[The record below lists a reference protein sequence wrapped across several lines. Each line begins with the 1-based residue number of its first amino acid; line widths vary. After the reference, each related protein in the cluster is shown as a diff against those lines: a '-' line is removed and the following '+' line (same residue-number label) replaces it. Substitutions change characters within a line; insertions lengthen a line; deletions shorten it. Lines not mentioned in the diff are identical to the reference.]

1 MEQTLNQRLIEGSIE
16 SANFELTHLQFIHC
30 IQLQQKFSEYAC
42 FLALQTDQRKYLMYS
57 PIDRNPKNLWKFAI
71 QSVTRILR
79 QKQEIMNIFIMNF
92 RIKIYYREQFKTLFK
107 KSRIEKLLQPEQE
120 LYHKILYLCNW
131 EDLVEWE
138 YSVLEELH
146 QQKKNDK
153 PGWLWFMKKQEKELF
168 VAESYTDIM
177 LPPPAASISTI
188 LTLTCNSA
196 EIKLATYSISN
207 ELIQSQTLSLTN
219 CKVLSILNDSLSKV
233 KFSIGSLHIEYFDQ
247 ESKDTLL
254 RLFSQNDSP
263 SMQASL
269 KLYSDIKTAN
279 QVKYQSQLFEIYANP
294 KAVSH
299 LINFVS
305 LKALSEVNKKNIV
318 DRLKQIQEKALNQ
331 ITDIFYYKKTYKIV
345 FNSPSVKVFV
355 PSQGGT
361 FLLSLEDIRF
371 SDKEKESE
379 SNYTGFESKMNVE
392 VKFANLTVVPKF
404 LVGLQI
410 GTLDKIFLRQKWES
424 KESAFDGFYD
434 IEIYG
439 MVDSFEI
446 FFYTI
451 LVEEFKY
458 LESHLKF
465 YETNETLLMNKAS
478 IIKEAEKITPLTLD
492 SGFMHQTCVAVLTS
506 DTIYFFQNQKSTHAF
521 TFWLLSNSAINRT
534 SETIIT
540 ISKSNKSIKLEFTKE
555 SLCDIW
561 FYKLLPKVEM
571 KITQNAI
578 QRYEKEVLK
587 FEFKINSTKAKV
599 ISNDMVEQYN
609 LQIASQNFS
618 STYSDSKLE
627 FSIKTESCS
636 IKNQFNQ
643 DIFYFGSEQKL
654 ETIDLKFYK
663 KDSKFYR
670 GQDIEIF
677 VDFKSC
683 HLFFSKSALS
693 QMLQFQSS
701 FGTKEIPSEK
711 VEENIMKVLFSYNI
725 NQIMV
730 DFYKDIREVGR
741 FSLGTLAGKLT
752 IEGSTACLDGD
763 LSSMRILWIDKIT
776 QNYATLV
783 DLSDELN
790 FKYGLTYNKDLIDFK
805 ARLVS
810 TKILYI
816 PNVVKSV
823 KGYFREL
830 ANVGQGK
837 GQSQSTQAFKA
848 DIVIENFKFA
858 AKKRLVMQ
866 EKFDF
871 NVSLAKIQ
879 TFEGLLQ
886 VELGRIQGES
896 SHLLFNHEKTV
907 LSLEGKVIKIQSF
920 DVGLYLSSFDLNY
933 LLNFFDPVIKE
944 NEMILVQETKK
955 YELEMNLVIHNLNLQ
970 LLDSANNFTLV
981 SQDLEILLNGN
992 EEKIEFKLF
1001 THDLSCLFLDKPV
1014 FAFREV
1020 FNEVLE
1026 LKMSENIMELNIEPL
1041 EFYYNSV
1048 FISFI
1053 KEFIDVSLAV
1063 QVSIK
1068 TDKPPK
1074 IFDYVVKF
1082 KNFLIL
1088 IGFNNNM
1095 LQVET
1100 KLSVSYHV
1108 HSVDCEIGLENL
1120 SIISHENPKNYL
1132 LESTDMNIHINLGLD
1147 PSYYIAIPKKIV
1159 VNLTQANIQH
1169 FYLFFMNDL
1178 PKSPKAKDQL
1188 EIKTLYQVDYNE
1200 ICINFLTKY
1209 REPLIKMILLSN
1221 LFKGVISSNSDV
1233 DIMSQISLEYFSPL
1247 VQEYEC
1253 LMEPLEFQINY
1264 SYSTSP
1270 SPLSNL
1276 TISLVGEARVSFC
1289 LTDSL
1294 LYDLYSRFYGKVAKI
1309 NACSVFNNTGHSII
1323 LEYNDNLTE
1332 RIEDNETKQI
1342 RVVPLGQYLTL
1353 AVEQE
1358 GETPLY
1364 LNRVP
1369 LYTEG
1374 IHLHT
1379 LKNGKIDINTE
1390 VTISGQ
1396 TKLIKVSSPIEIK
1409 NNTQIHFHVI
1419 FFSDDQESSTKSIYP
1434 NQIVSVPLK
1443 SCKGKVTFLPPNT
1456 PMVDCKQI
1464 PFSLIISSSP
1474 FCKSGD
1480 FAFALKYK
1488 KNTIHI
1494 LPSICITNVLPTYI
1508 MVSFGNGIE
1517 NIIEPNE
1524 FKDFF
1529 LPPVK
1534 TSVNLTVN
1542 GFNTSK
1548 SIMIFDKK
1556 ISKTVV
1562 LKNEE
1567 YQTEI
1572 GLIYNEEENLKI
1584 TFYPFYLISNLSMIP
1599 INFFIQT
1606 KSGDINISNKYREN
1620 KFFIGIVETL
1630 KVSVGDHKSKSLH
1643 IDSLNRNIFEI
1654 TSKDLIFNFVH
1665 ETVTAKLPGVNKYTK
1680 VFCVY
1685 SRVVV
1690 TNLMEQ
1696 DVRIIQSKTDTKNF
1710 TYIKS
1715 KQKNYFNW
1723 VTYEQPILLMSI
1735 RVDGI
1740 SSEWSGG
1747 FSINDSNTFYI
1758 KVENPKQNFFIK
1770 VEVKEENGIITV
1782 FLYNSYESDIKIT
1795 NKCPFLIQAHQ
1806 QDYHVPVNISPESF
1820 EYFTWYSVSLP
1831 DSIVVKFCFNEFWN
1845 SLNLRLDQVD
1855 RLLKFD
1861 VQDNPGIF
1869 IYVRVFK
1876 EANSHN
1882 VVVSTEPLER
1892 YENPYPSFQ
1901 FSLIFPSI
1909 FLSFIQHEIYKKK
1922 EIVLISFTKFVL
1934 NLTQFTQCWDWKVGF
1949 SDVQFDSQIDKYV
1962 VCPIFFVS
1970 DGDQELMLSGK
1981 IIQSEKW
1988 ICLEDFK
1995 LDMKNFIV
2003 NADSNLIESLVSF
2016 HKRFVNEAD
2025 SSIDLYYISS
2035 AESIEIAQNA
2045 WIFLSKLQITSFL
2058 IKFSYK
2064 NLPNNVQDHFKSY
2077 LINFDNIMVFLESCN
2092 FSKLYGSPSSIL
2104 TSISSV
2110 YKTMI
2115 MSNLDQ
2121 ILKQHGMLGG
2131 ALMLAL
2137 KFSNGIAKVGKK
2149 SKKKS
2154 KTEKQVY
2161 QEKLEQQRNNN
2172 TIRFTRCLKT
2182 TDLNSKA
2189 LNQLKV
2195 KGGVDTFAE
2204 IVNNPVSGFMN
2215 LFKTK
2220 KKKEEEDE
2228 NIVIKYKQ
2236 RPNRVFYG
2244 RYSMIKAFNFE
2255 DCQVASMMKELNKEY
2270 ENAFFY
2276 GQITGSHARNQKKIV
2291 LAVFS
2296 NYVAYVDHQSKIIWE
2311 ISPIF
2316 IESIEKESDGL
2327 VIKGIDKKGK
2337 TARFV
2342 APFIE
2347 SELIARAIEMIK
2359 EVRRD
2364 MNN

>member
-1 MEQTLNQRLIEGSIE
+1 
-16 SANFELTHLQFIHC
+16 
-30 IQLQQKFSEYAC
+30 
-42 FLALQTDQRKYLMYS
+42 
-57 PIDRNPKNLWKFAI
+57 
-71 QSVTRILR
+71 
-79 QKQEIMNIFIMNF
+79 MNF
-92 RIKIYYREQFKTLFK
+92 RIKIYYREQFKYLFK
-107 KSRIEKLLQPEQE
+107 KSRTEKLLPPEQE
-120 LYHKILYLCNW
+120 VYHKILYLCNW

-146 QQKKNDK
+146 QQKKNENS
-153 PGWLWFMKKQEKELF
+153 GWLWFMKKQEKEVF
-168 VAESYTDIM
+168 VPESYTDIL
-177 LPPPAASISTI
+177 LPPPVASIATVLALS
-188 LTLTCNSA
+188 CNSA
-196 EIKLATYSISN
+196 EIKLATYSISD
-207 ELIQSQTLSLTN
+207 ELIQSQTLSLSN
-219 CKVLSILNDSLSKV
+219 CKVFSTLNDSLSKV
-233 KFSIGSLHIEYFDQ
+233 KFSIGALHVEYFDQ

-254 RLFSQNDSP
+254 RLFCQNELP
-263 SMQASL
+263 AMKASL
-269 KLYSDIKTAN
+269 KLYSDIKTSN
-279 QVKYQSQLFEIYANP
+279 EVKYQSQLFEIYANP
-294 KAVSH
+294 RAISH
-299 LINFVS
+299 LVNFVS

-355 PSQGGT
+355 PSEGGI
-361 FLLSLEDIRF
+361 FLLSLQDIRF
-371 SDKEKESE
+371 SDKNKESE

-392 VKFANLTVVPKF
+392 LKFANLVVVPKF
-404 LVGLQI
+404 LVGLEI

-439 MVDSFEI
+439 MVDSFEL

-451 LVEEFKY
+451 LVDEFKY
-458 LESHLKF
+458 LENNLKF
-465 YETNETLLMNKAS
+465 YETNETFLMNKAS
-478 IIKEAEKITPLTLD
+478 IIKDAEKITPLTLD

-506 DTIYFFQNQKSTHAF
+506 DTIYFFQNQKSLHAF
-521 TFWLLSNSAINRT
+521 TFWLLSNSAIARS
-534 SETIIT
+534 SETTIT

-555 SLCDIW
+555 SICELW
-561 FYKLLPKVEM
+561 FYKLFPKVEM
-571 KITQNAI
+571 KIKENKI
-578 QRYEKEVLK
+578 QAYEKEVLK

-609 LQIASQNFS
+609 LVIASQNFS
-618 STYSDSKLE
+618 STYSDSKIE

-636 IKNQFNQ
+636 IKNQENQ
-643 DIFYFGSEQKL
+643 DIFYFGSEQKM

-693 QMLQFQSS
+693 QMLQFQAS
-701 FGTKEIPSEK
+701 FGQKEIPSEK

-725 NQIMV
+725 KQILV
-730 DFYKDIREVGR
+730 DFYKDIRDVGR
-741 FSLGTLAGKLT
+741 FSLGSLTGQLA
-752 IEGSTACLDGD
+752 IEGSSVCLNGD
-763 LSSMRILWIDKIT
+763 LSSMQILWKDKIT
-776 QNYATLV
+776 QQYATLA

-790 FKYGLTYNKDLIDFK
+790 FKYGLSCTKDLLDFK

-810 TKILYI
+810 TRILYI

-823 KGYFREL
+823 KGYFKEL

-837 GQSQSTQAFKA
+837 GQGKGQSQSTQVVRA
-848 DIVIENFKFA
+848 DVVIENFQFA
-858 AKKRLVMQ
+858 AKKRLALQ

-879 TFEGLLQ
+879 TSGGLVQ

-896 SHLLFNHEKTV
+896 SHLLFNHEKTI
-907 LSLEGKVIKIQSF
+907 LSLDGKLIKVQSF

-933 LLNFFDPVIKE
+933 LLNFFDPVPND
-944 NEMILVQETKK
+944 NEKILVEERKK
-955 YELEMNLVIHNLNLQ
+955 YELEMSLAINNLNLQ
-970 LLDSANNFTLV
+970 LLDKQNNCTLV
-981 SQDLEILLNGN
+981 SQYLEVALNGN
-992 EEKIEFKLF
+992 ERKTELKLL
-1001 THDLSCLFLDKPV
+1001 THDLNCLFLDKPV
-1014 FAFREV
+1014 FVLREELS
-1020 FNEVLE
+1020 EVLKVEMTEDKME
-1026 LKMSENIMELNIEPL
+1026 LKIKPL
-1041 EFYYNSV
+1041 EFHYNSV

-1053 KEFIDVSLAV
+1053 KEFIDVSLAAE
-1063 QVSIK
+1063 VSVGANK
-1068 TDKPPK
+1068 QMKV
-1074 IFDYVVKF
+1074 FEYVVEF
-1082 KNFLIL
+1082 DNFLIL
-1088 IGFNNNM
+1088 IGFNNK
-1095 LQVET
+1095 LIQVET
-1100 KLSVSYHV
+1100 KLSVVYRV
-1108 HSVDCEIGLENL
+1108 HSLDCEIGMENL
-1120 SIISHENPKNYL
+1120 SIVSHEDLQVLL
-1132 LESTDMNIHINLGLD
+1132 LESTGMNIHMNFGLD
-1147 PSYYIAIPKKIV
+1147 PSYYVAIQKKIV
-1159 VNLTQANIQH
+1159 VNLTQDNIQH
-1169 FYLFFMNDL
+1169 FYLFFLNDL
-1178 PKSPKAKDQL
+1178 PKAPAAKDQL
-1188 EIKTLYQVDYNE
+1188 IVKTLFQVDYDE

-1209 REPLIKMILLSN
+1209 REPLIKMNLLSN
-1221 LFKGVISSNSDV
+1221 IFKGALSNNSYI

-1264 SYSTSP
+1264 SYSTTP

-1276 TISLVGEARVSFC
+1276 TISLAGEARVSFC

-1294 LYDLYSRFYGKVAKI
+1294 LIDLYSRFYSKVPKI
-1309 NACSVFNNTGHSII
+1309 NACSVFNNTGHSIV
-1323 LEYNDNLTE
+1323 LEYNDNSIE
-1332 RIEDNETKQI
+1332 RIQDNETKQI
-1342 RVVPLGQYLTL
+1342 KVVPLGQYLTL
-1353 AVEQE
+1353 AIEQE
-1358 GETPLY
+1358 GESPLY

-1379 LKNGKIDINTE
+1379 LKNGSIDINTE

-1396 TKLIKVSSPIEIK
+1396 TKLIKISSPIEIK
-1409 NNTQIHFHVI
+1409 NNTQVHFHLI
-1419 FFSDDQESSTKSIYP
+1419 FFPDNQDSITKSIDP
-1434 NQIVSVPLK
+1434 NLIVSVPLK
-1443 SCKGKVTFLPPNT
+1443 SCKGKVAFLPPNT
-1456 PMVDCKQI
+1456 PMSQCKQI
-1464 PFSLIISSSP
+1464 PFSTIIRSSP

-1480 FAFALKYK
+1480 FTFVLKYK
-1488 KNTIHI
+1488 KNMIHI

-1508 MVSFGNGIE
+1508 MISFGTGIQ
-1517 NIIEPNE
+1517 NIIQPNE
-1524 FKDFF
+1524 FQDFF
-1529 LPPVK
+1529 LHPEK

-1542 GFNTSK
+1542 GFNACK
-1548 SIMIFDKK
+1548 PIMIFDKK

-1562 LKNEE
+1562 LRNDE
-1567 YQTEI
+1567 YQTEV

-1599 INFFIQT
+1599 LSFFIQS

-1620 KFFIGIVETL
+1620 KFFIGAVETL
-1630 KVSVGDHKSKSLH
+1630 KVSVGDRKSKNLN
-1643 IDSLNRNIFEI
+1643 IDSLSRTVFEI

-1690 TNLMEQ
+1690 TNLLEQ
-1696 DVRIIQSKTDTKNF
+1696 DVRIIQSNTDTKNF
-1710 TYIKS
+1710 THIKS

-1723 VTYEQPILLMSI
+1723 VTYNQVLLMSI
-1735 RVDGI
+1735 RVDGV

-1747 FSINDSNTFYI
+1747 FSVNESNTFYI
-1758 KVENPKQNFFIK
+1758 KVETPRQNFFIK
-1770 VEVKEENGIITV
+1770 VEVKEENGIITI
-1782 FLYNSYESDIKIT
+1782 FLYNSYETDIKIT
-1795 NKCPFLIQAHQ
+1795 NKCPFIIQAHQ
-1806 QDYHVPVNISPESF
+1806 QDHHVPVSISYDSF
-1820 EYFTWYSVSLP
+1820 EYFTWYSQSLP
-1831 DSIVVKFCFNEFWN
+1831 DSIVIKFCFDEFWN
-1845 SLNLRLDQVD
+1845 SFNLRLDQVD
-1855 RLLKFD
+1855 KLLKFD
-1861 VQDNPGIF
+1861 VQDNPGFF
-1869 IYVRVFK
+1869 IYARVFK

-1901 FSLIFPSI
+1901 FALIFPSI
-1909 FLSFIQHEIYKKK
+1909 FLSFIKHEIYKKK
-1922 EIVLISFTKFVL
+1922 EILLISFSKFVL

-1988 ICLEDFK
+1988 MCLEEFK
-1995 LDMKNFIV
+1995 LDMKSFIV
-2003 NADSNLIESLVSF
+2003 NADSNLIESIVDF
-2016 HKRFVNEAD
+2016 YKRFVSETS
-2025 SSIDLYYISS
+2025 SSIDLYYMSS
-2035 AESIEIAQNA
+2035 AESVEIQQNA
-2045 WIFLSKLQITSFL
+2045 WIVLSKLQITSFL

-2077 LINFDNIMVFLESCN
+2077 LINFDNIMVFLEACS
-2092 FSKLYGSPSSIL
+2092 FSKLYGSPSSII

-2110 YKTMI
+2110 YRTMI

-2149 SKKKS
+2149 SKKSSNK
-2154 KTEKQVY
+2154 EKQVY

-2215 LFKTK
+2215 LFKNK

-2244 RYSMIKAFNFE
+2244 RYSLIKAFNFE

-2270 ENAFFY
+2270 EGAFFY
-2276 GQITGSHARNQKKIV
+2276 GQVTGTHAKSQKKVV
-2291 LAVFS
+2291 LAVFG
-2296 NYVAYVDHQSKIIWE
+2296 NFVCFVDHQGKIIWE

-2316 IESIEKESDGL
+2316 IESMEKESDGL
-2327 VIKGIDKKGK
+2327 VIKGADKKGK
-2337 TARFV
+2337 SARFV
-2342 APFIE
+2342 AAFIE
-2347 SELIARAIEMIK
+2347 SELISRAIEMIR